1 MEEGM
6 IIVSGEVR
14 FGPGEIDRLRPAMRK
29 AIEGARGE
37 EGCESYSYAVDLLDP
52 DLLRISERWRDRA
65 ALDAH
70 MKEPHLLEFIGLVR
84 EAKVEAMSVRMYEGA
99 SAATLLGD

>member
-1 MEEGM
+1 MEDGM

-29 AIEGARGE
+29 AIEARAAKRGARATAMRSTSRSGPASHL
-37 EGCESYSYAVDLLDP
+37 GAVAGP
-52 DLLRISERWRDRA
+52 GGARRPHE
-65 ALDAH
+65 
-70 MKEPHLLEFIGLVR
+70 EPHLLEFIGLVR

-99 SAATLLGD
+99 FAGTLLED